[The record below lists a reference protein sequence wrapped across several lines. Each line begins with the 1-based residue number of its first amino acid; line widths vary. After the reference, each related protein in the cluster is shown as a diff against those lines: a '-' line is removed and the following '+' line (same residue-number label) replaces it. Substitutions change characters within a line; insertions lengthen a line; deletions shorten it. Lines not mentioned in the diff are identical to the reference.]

1 MFVKNLETGPFWI
14 IKIYHLKI
22 QILTALGLKLFKL
35 FQDIDAFVS
44 DTRNRNRR
52 DLRLAAAREKDSFSE
67 KINFQ
72 AQNLIRVWKRSIK
85 VKKISVKKISN

>member
-1 MFVKNLETGPFWI
+1 ML
-14 IKIYHLKI
+14 
-22 QILTALGLKLFKL
+22 QIFKL

-67 KINFQ
+67 EIHFQ
-72 AQNLIRVWKRSIK
+72 AQNLIRV
-85 VKKISVKKISN
+85 

>member
-1 MFVKNLETGPFWI
+1 MD
-14 IKIYHLKI
+14 IKFEIPTARGL
-22 QILTALGLKLFKL
+22 QIFKL

-67 KINFQ
+67 KIDFQ
-72 AQNLIRVWKRSIK
+72 AHNLIRV
-85 VKKISVKKISN
+85 